1 MGFRLADP
9 SFDAD
14 LTAIRQRWIDDG
26 IRREVARIQEALN
39 AGVEELVLPELAQ
52 VLTARGYTVLPPV
65 KVGDTVTLTGEGWAQ
80 FTHPEHPSMHML
92 GLTATITE
100 VHSLEKVP
108 VRVSFRLGGERH
120 IAPLRP
126 GAVMGVTI
134 TTV

>member
-1 MGFRLADP
+1 MGFSLADP

-14 LTAIRQRWIDDG
+14 LTSLRTQWIDEG
-26 IRREVARIQEALN
+26 IQREVARIREAIN

-65 KVGDTVTLTGEGWAQ
+65 KVGDTATLTGAGWAQ
-80 FTHPEHPSMHML
+80 FAHPEHPSMHML
-92 GLTATITE
+92 GLTATVTE
-100 VHSLEKVP
+100 VHTLEKVP
-108 VRVSFRLGGERH
+108 HRVSFKVGGERH
-120 IAPLRP
+120 TAPLRP